1 MQNWVIFWH
10 WQQSQDS
17 KKHYVMQT
25 LFAAFHLN
33 NINWS
38 DLFVVVD
45 VICVCVCVWIEFIS
59 VIWVLFYI
67 YIYAPEKHFK
77 LWIMTMF
84 DHPEVAL
91 CGWQDIKIQ
100 LLITSL
106 SFSVTLLLSL
116 SPFPFCFCIL
126 YLPLTLKRLE
136 LVCIHVYRYDQFGSV
151 SWFLFSFH
159 IGDQFCCQN
168 ILHVSWSCEYFW
180 RNQ

>member
-1 MQNWVIFWH
+1 MSCRLCLQHFISTTSSID
-10 WQQSQDS
+10 QICLLLS
-17 KKHYVMQT
+17 T
-25 LFAAFHLN
+25 LF
-33 NINWS
+33 
-38 DLFVVVD
+38 
-45 VICVCVCVWIEFIS
+45 VCVCLDRVYKCDLGI
-59 VIWVLFYI
+59 VLHL